1 MSGIRLRLLA
11 SFAAMVAGAVAVI
24 VVLELLRT
32 TLG

>member
-11 SFAAMVAGAVAVI
+11 SFAALVAGAVAVT

-32 TLG
+32 TIR